1 MAPQLLPSLWCPA
14 LLPSSLRM
22 HCRLL
27 CSPPSLLLAAP
38 LPDLQ
43 PLPSPFRS
51 SRLRGIEFLQ
61 RDPALRPQIWEYPSN
76 QQDEVQ
82 RAYLKLGPMQPKL
95 KKGFG
100 PKGHKRRFQFHW
112 FSEFPSWL
120 EYSESNGH
128 AHCLLCFVCS
138 KNIRKRSGFN
148 VFITAQGFNN
158 YKKVHDG
165 KNCSFLVHIG
175 SDPCS
180 THNNA
185 VTECQ
190 NLLNQP
196 NHIDKDYGGVQ
207 LLADFNPEIA
217 SVVLENAPQNAK
229 YTSPDI
235 QKEILSVFA
244 MNVSKHIREEIG
256 DAKFSTLVDETC
268 DVSKREQMALVFRF
282 VDSHGVIQERFF
294 DLIHVKNTKTMT
306 LKNELS
312 KVLSSYAFDVQNLQ
326 GQGYDGASNMKGEL
340 NGLQALFL
348 KECPYAYYVHCYAH
362 RLQLALVA
370 ASKDVVP
377 VTQFFQ
383 KLIFIVN
390 TVDSSAKRHDELHDA
405 QMDELVR
412 LLAIDEIETGRGANQ
427 IRSLKCPGETRWG
440 SHLGSI
446 SSLMDMFNPVSLVLQ
461 NLAADSS
468 AGANCADGDTAFS
481 YLTSFEFVFILLM
494 MRQIMEITE
503 QLGQAVQKKTQDIVN
518 VVRLVQSTKILLQEM
533 RSDDG
538 WETFVCKFV
547 EFCVNHEM
555 NIPDMEG
562 TYILRGGRARRQP
575 NHFTNDQY
583 FRVEIFRA
591 TIDTQ
596 LAELNLKF
604 SEKAMD
610 LLSVCV
616 TLIPKNRFA
625 SFNATS
631 AERVFSILKIIKTRL
646 RNSMEDEF
654 LANSMLSPNIQ

>member
-1 MAPQLLPSLWCPA
+1 M
-14 LLPSSLRM
+14 
-22 HCRLL
+22 
-27 CSPPSLLLAAP
+27 
-38 LPDLQ
+38 
-43 PLPSPFRS
+43 
-51 SRLRGIEFLQ
+51 
-61 RDPALRPQIWEYPSN
+61 
-76 QQDEVQ
+76 
-82 RAYLKLGPMQPKL
+82 
-95 KKGFG
+95 
-100 PKGHKRRFQFHW
+100 
-112 FSEFPSWL
+112 
-120 EYSESNGH
+120 
-128 AHCLLCFVCS
+128 
-138 KNIRKRSGFN
+138 
-148 VFITAQGFNN
+148 
-158 YKKVHDG
+158 
-165 KNCSFLVHIG
+165 
-175 SDPCS
+175 
-180 THNNA
+180 
-185 VTECQ
+185 
-190 NLLNQP
+190 
-196 NHIDKDYGGVQ
+196 Q

-518 VVRLVQSTKILLQEM
+518 AVRLVQSTKILLQEM

-625 SFNATS
+625 SFNASEVCKMVEKYYPADFNQQERLGLESQLNHFVIDASSHEELKNITTIAELCRCLVDTGRHVTHNLIDRLLWLLLTLPLS
-631 AERVFSILKIIKTRL
+631 TASVERVFSILKIIKTRL
-646 RNSMEDEF
+646 CNSGLVYFYPRTHIF
-654 LANSMLSPNIQ
+654 LRFFVTLNL